1 MVGNEWVDFS
11 MCLGGGWWALGN
23 DVVAGWFGFG
33 FGWWVVEREG
43 QRARK
48 RQVVE
53 DGREDR
59 ESWVI
64 QFYCFVCIIL
74 MCCMLIFFLKKK
86 WEVRWVVNWYVKT
99 FASIHGKIH
108 VYFSIRTYFFYFI
121 QSYFK
126 TTHINLSIIHSI
138 LFK

>member
-1 MVGNEWVDFS
+1 MVGNGWADFS

-64 QFYCFVCIIL
+64 QFYCFVYIIL
-74 MCCMLIFFLKKK
+74 MCCMLNFFFFL
-86 WEVRWVVNWYVKT
+86 N
-99 FASIHGKIH
+99 GK
-108 VYFSIRTYFFYFI
+108 
-121 QSYFK
+121 
-126 TTHINLSIIHSI
+126 LDE
-138 LFK
+138 L